1 MQPVPPDARRQRRAA
16 QLANYRTDENLR
28 RRASLFEYALRS
40 TSPQP
45 MLWDVF
51 PWSEDQTVL
60 DLGCGN
66 GMWVGALTGRV
77 PHGIVVGLDISTGM
91 LSALGERHP
100 SVPRVCADGQVLP
113 LRDDAVDGVL
123 AAWMLYHLPDK
134 RAVLEEI
141 RRVMRAGGCLIAAT
155 NSEVGVPQLDDA
167 IRRSLEATLGRTV
180 QQWIEP
186 LDFTLENGAHILRQV
201 FESVD
206 RTVSETQF
214 EVPHVEPL
222 LAYVDSIRDPMEAEL
237 GGFEFQEFRA
247 DLERRLET
255 TLRHRPLR
263 FARRTAFFVAHDA

>member
-1 MQPVPPDARRQRRAA
+1 MPPEGEGRRRAA

-28 RRASLFEYALRS
+28 RRASLFEYALPS

-51 PWSEDQTVL
+51 PWSEDHTVL

-66 GMWVGALTGRV
+66 GMWVGALAGRV
-77 PHGIVVGLDISTGM
+77 PRGKVVGLDISTGM
-91 LSALGERHP
+91 LSALGERYP

-134 RAVLEEI
+134 GAVLEEI
-141 RRVMRAGGCLIAAT
+141 RRVLRAGGCLVAAT
-155 NSEVGVPQLDDA
+155 NSETGVPHLDDA
-167 IRRSLEATLGRTV
+167 IRLSLEATLGRAV

-186 LDFTLENGAHILRQV
+186 LDFTLENGANILGEV
-201 FESVD
+201 FASVD

-214 EVPHVEPL
+214 QGTHVEPL
-222 LAYVDSIRDPMEAEL
+222 LTFVDSIRDPMEAEL
-237 GGFEFQEFRA
+237 GAFDYDTFRA
-247 DLERRLET
+247 DLAQRLEVQ
-255 TLRHRPLR
+255 LGRSPLR
-263 FARRTAFFVAHDA
+263 FVRRTAFFVAHDA

>member
-1 MQPVPPDARRQRRAA
+1 M
-16 QLANYRTDENLR
+16 
-28 RRASLFEYALRS
+28 
-40 TSPQP
+40 
-45 MLWDVF
+45 
-51 PWSEDQTVL
+51 
-60 DLGCGN
+60 
-66 GMWVGALTGRV
+66 
-77 PHGIVVGLDISTGM
+77 
-91 LSALGERHP
+91 
-100 SVPRVCADGQVLP
+100 
-113 LRDDAVDGVL
+113 
-123 AAWMLYHLPDK
+123 
-134 RAVLEEI
+134 
-141 RRVMRAGGCLIAAT
+141 MRAGGCLIAAT

-255 TLRHRPLR
+255 T
-263 FARRTAFFVAHDA
+263 